1 MARLGH
7 LSERLNT
14 LAHGILTVLLSKR
27 DALIEFVVLITAV
40 AYLMPDQDR
49 RSFRLPSNRA
59 PAKDKHT

>member
-27 DALIEFVVLITAV
+27 DALIEFVVLIH
-40 AYLMPDQDR
+40 R
-49 RSFRLPSNRA
+49 GRLPDS
-59 PAKDKHT
+59 